1 MTARISR
8 CVTLSRVN
16 TGTAP
21 RVLLAMACLL
31 GLVGAVAVL
40 TGPPRVEAPRPA
52 AVSAVVAPQAPDE
65 RGDRATVLA
74 VADPVTVDVRLEGG
88 RTMRVR
94 VLGVKPPA
102 PCYAEEAMQF
112 ARGTLTGK
120 AVVLAGDGRSDRFSR
135 ALAWVSLPQGDYAVL
150 AAEAG
155 VVTTYAADTPPERM
169 PAVRD
174 AQQRAESARRG
185 VWNACASGS

>member
-1 MTARISR
+1 M
-8 CVTLSRVN
+8 
-16 TGTAP
+16 
-21 RVLLAMACLL
+21 
-31 GLVGAVAVL
+31 
-40 TGPPRVEAPRPA
+40 
-52 AVSAVVAPQAPDE
+52 
-65 RGDRATVLA
+65 LA

-88 RTMRVR
+88 RALRVR

-120 AVVLAGDGRSDRFSR
+120 AVTLSGDGRSDRFSR
-135 ALAWVSLPQGDYAVL
+135 ALAWVSLPQGEYAVL

-169 PAVRD
+169 PAVRE
-174 AQQRAESARRG
+174 AQQRAESAGRG
-185 VWNACASGS
+185 VWKACAGRLVSTTGGYSHP